1 MKKILTILFL
11 LLVVG
16 SHGQSKKVIAA
27 LSNGRLLEQTIF
39 ETKDRARLEDF
50 FAKTMSFMQPDGKVL
65 GREEAIV
72 GIVNNRSVYT
82 KENSPSAYDVSE
94 VGDSVIIKHL
104 YKANEKSKY
113 LFVKYGSKK
122 TNIRR

>member
-1 MKKILTILFL
+1 M
-11 LLVVG
+11 LVVG

-82 KENSPSAYDVSE
+82 KEHYC
-94 VGDSVIIKHL
+94 
-104 YKANEKSKY
+104 
-113 LFVKYGSKK
+113 GSFP
-122 TNIRR
+122 TLNNL